1 MAKKDKKGTASG
13 VDYNSMGIKNST
25 MDRFGSGGPIDPT
38 DPKLKPVGKKQY
50 GETTETREV
59 VDGRTKITSTTP
71 WTQNLAGQGKSY
83 KEAGVDPQ
91 KAKEYWKNN
100 PDKYREYQ
108 KSLKGIDKGADVS
121 VRFEDISKP
130 KEPKVPEAPARKAMY
145 YKYRSGGFQGES
157 VGGAKSLKQ
166 AKYAAQKFGKLESAV
181 VDAVYDEKAYGKGAM
196 GRLIQTAEA
205 KRGNEIRNSK
215 KDNPNWRTALKENK
229 ATYAKMRQDVKQWRQ
244 TGSDPAKMPKSVADF
259 QKRIDSSYERVFT
272 GSSREK
278 STSDAA
284 AYKFQK
290 FRD

>member
-25 MDRFGSGGPIDPT
+25 MDLFGSGSSIDPT
-38 DPKLKPVGKKQY
+38 DPKLKPVGERQY

-71 WTQNLAGQGKSY
+71 WKQDLAGQGKSY

-108 KSLKGIDKGADVS
+108 KSLKGVDKGADVS

-130 KEPKVPEAPARKAMY
+130 KEPKVPEVPARKAMY
-145 YKYRSGGFQGES
+145 YKYRSGGAGSES
-157 VGGAKSLKQ
+157 IGGATTLEG
-166 AKYAAQKFGKLESAV
+166 AKLGAQKFGNQKSTV
-181 VDAVYDEKAYGKGAM
+181 VDAVYDEKAYGPGAM
-196 GRLIQTAEA
+196 GKLIQTAEA
-205 KRGNEIRNSK
+205 KKANEIRSSSKENTNWK
-215 KDNPNWRTALKENK
+215 KDLQANK
-229 ATYAKMRQDVKQWRQ
+229 AMYSQMRKDVKSWRDS
-244 TGSDPAKMPKSVADF
+244 GSDPAKMPKSVSDF
-259 QKRIDSSYERVFT
+259 QKRIDDSYERVYT
-272 GSSREK
+272 GSSKEK
-278 STSDAA
+278 STSGAA